1 MKLIT
6 VWTLFI
12 LKLTR
17 KRKSSIRK
25 RKVSTKTYITYE
37 KYIQKNSVELLNS
50 CIYIETNLSS
60 NNVISF
66 IKYVL
71 AEYDLSNDDL
81 IFYISQIKET

>member
-1 MKLIT
+1 MKLID

-25 RKVSTKTYITYE
+25 RKVSTNTYITYE
-37 KYIQKNSVELLNS
+37 KYIQMNSVELLNS
-50 CIYIETNLSS
+50 CIYIETNISS

-66 IKYVL
+66 IENVL
-71 AEYDLSNDDL
+71 AEYDLFNDDL
-81 IFYISQIKET
+81 IFYMG

>member
-6 VWTLFI
+6 VWTLCI

-37 KYIQKNSVELLNS
+37 KYIQKNSVELINS

-81 IFYISQIKET
+81 IFYIG

>member
-12 LKLTR
+12 LKLTI

-37 KYIQKNSVELLNS
+37 KYIQKNSEELLNS

-81 IFYISQIKET
+81 IFYID

>member
-81 IFYISQIKET
+81 IFYIS